1 MSVYVTES
9 NGTLVFNVR
18 VMPRASRSE
27 LIGELDGALK
37 VRVASP
43 PVDGAAN
50 EELIRFLAKVLDI
63 PRRSLSITSGEH
75 SRLKT
80 VLAVE
85 TPVETIQALPGEA

>member
-1 MSVYVTES
+1 MIDTKVKQGGVE
-9 NGTLVFNVR
+9 FKVR
-18 VMPRASRSE
+18 VVPRASKTE
-27 LIGELDGALK
+27 IVGVIDGALK
-37 VRVASP
+37 IRLKPP

>member
-1 MSVYVTES
+1 MIDTKVKQGGVE
-9 NGTLVFNVR
+9 FKVR
-18 VMPRASRSE
+18 VVPRASKTE
-27 LIGELDGALK
+27 IVGVIDGALK
-37 VRVASP
+37 IRLKAP